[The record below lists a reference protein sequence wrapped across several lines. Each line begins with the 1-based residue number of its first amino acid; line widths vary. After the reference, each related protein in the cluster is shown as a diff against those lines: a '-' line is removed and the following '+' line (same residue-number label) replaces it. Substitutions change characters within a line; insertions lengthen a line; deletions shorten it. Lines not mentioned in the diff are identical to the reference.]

1 MRKYFDLEL
10 ILSGFH
16 LRFVCQDFYLQMSGF
31 YLRNRIL
38 RNPDSFVRIFVYGRF
53 DEYSAQILDLYQ
65 GKIFQ
70 NVWLRKK

>member
-38 RNPDSFVRIFVYGRF
+38 RNPDSFVRIFVYGP
-53 DEYSAQILDLYQ
+53 E
-65 GKIFQ
+65 IFSTESLE
-70 NVWLRKK
+70 WLHQKHFLHFVSIS